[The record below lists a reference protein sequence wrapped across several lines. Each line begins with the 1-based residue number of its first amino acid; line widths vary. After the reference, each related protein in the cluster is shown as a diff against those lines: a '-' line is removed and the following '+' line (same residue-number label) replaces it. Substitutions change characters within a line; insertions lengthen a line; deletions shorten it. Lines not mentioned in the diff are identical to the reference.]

1 MRFRLILVFVALCVL
16 TLALAAQENP
26 GDVPAREPA
35 IETPKE
41 DTDDVVIAGKKFTS
55 ARFGAGLSLTSDLH
69 GDSRVDEAELVDGIV
84 RIKKDSD
91 VRARVMLETHV
102 FAKGFKYLPVIEE
115 DDDDA
120 DDGDDE
126 PRISLRRAESEPEVA
141 RVPMVG
147 LGPFVAVQPGSE
159 EIIDAVALGIMVG
172 FRRTQSLKDSS
183 SLNIGIGYVVDPD
196 TQVLGEGIEPNKPLP
211 GNETQIRFRHTSQG
225 GILFLTSFSF

>member
-1 MRFRLILVFVALCVL
+1 MRYRLVLIAVVLCVAAF
-16 TLALAAQENP
+16 TLAAQENP
-26 GDVPAREPA
+26 GQVAAREPA
-35 IETPKE
+35 IETPPE

-55 ARFGAGLSLTSDLH
+55 ARFGAGISLTTDLH
-69 GDSRVDEAELVDGIV
+69 GDSRVDEAEIVDGVV

-102 FAKGFKYLPVIEE
+102 FAKGFKYLPVVEE
-115 DDDDA
+115 E
-120 DDGDDE
+120 DDGDDDDNE
-126 PRISLRRAESEPEVA
+126 PRISMRRADSAPEVA

-147 LGPFVAVQPGSE
+147 LGPFVAIQPGSDQ
-159 EIIDAVALGIMVG
+159 IIDAVALGIMVG

-183 SLNIGIGYVVDPD
+183 SLNIGFGYVVDPD
-196 TQVLGEGIEPNKPLP
+196 TQLLGEGIEPNKPLP